1 MAKKK
6 SEENE
11 GRKPDGKFAE
21 GNKFSPGRT
30 PVYSNGEELAEKLLE
45 YFEWIKG
52 EFIIERK
59 ITSKTT
65 GKGKDAVTTTE
76 DEPVK
81 IWTRYPEEPTMT
93 GLAMYLGFESRQS
106 LYDYGKKDGFSYPIK
121 RALLE
126 VENNYE
132 KGLFGD
138 KVVGVI
144 WGLKNMG
151 WTDKTETKL
160 TGDPDNPVEIK
171 EQTKI
176 IFTRG
181 FGDSK

>member
-1 MAKKK
+1 MAKK
-6 SEENE
+6 ENNIN
-11 GRKPDGKFAE
+11 GRTSDGKFAE

-30 PVYSNGEELAEKLLE
+30 PVYSDPEEVASKLLE

-52 EFIIERK
+52 EYVIERK

-65 GKGKDAVTTTE
+65 GKGKEAVTTTE

-81 IWTRYPEEPTMT
+81 IWVRYPEEPTIT
-93 GLAMYLGFESRQS
+93 GLAIYLGFESRQS

-151 WTDKTETKL
+151 WTDRTETKL
-160 TGDPDNPVEIK
+160 SVEEPVPHIVINPP
-171 EQTKI
+171 
-176 IFTRG
+176 RN
-181 FGDSK
+181 D

>member
-1 MAKKK
+1 MNKEKEMAKKK

-59 ITSKTT
+59 ITSRTT

-81 IWTRYPEEPTMT
+81 IWVRHPEEPTMT

-121 RALLE
+121 KALLQI
-126 VENNYE
+126 ENNYE
-132 KGLFGD
+132 KGLWGD
-138 KVVGVI
+138 KVAGVVFA
-144 WGLKNMG
+144 LKNMG
-151 WTDKTETKL
+151 WADSLKL
-160 TGDPDNPVEIK
+160 GEDQDAP
-171 EQTKI
+171 
-176 IFTRG
+176 FS
-181 FGDSK
+181 FGSFLMKS